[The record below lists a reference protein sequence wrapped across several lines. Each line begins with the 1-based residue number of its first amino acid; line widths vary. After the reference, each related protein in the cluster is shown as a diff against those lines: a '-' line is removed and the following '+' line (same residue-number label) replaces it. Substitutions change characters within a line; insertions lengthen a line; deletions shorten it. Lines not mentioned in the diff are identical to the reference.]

1 MRLTVKEYE
10 KRLEGYSHSTLVL
23 LSEIMGMPREWY
35 DRGSLITTDADLTE
49 EQVVEKLKALKEE
62 YKNRS
67 SQQ

>member
-10 KRLEGYSHSTLVL
+10 KRLAGYSHSTLVL
-23 LSEIMGMPREWY
+23 MSEISKMPREVY
-35 DRGSLITTDADLTE
+35 DKGSLITTDADLTE
-49 EQVVEKLKALKEE
+49 EQVVERLTALKEE